1 MKLLAF
7 GITREIIGMSDS
19 SRTLKTSMT
28 VGDLR
33 KELCGE
39 FPKLKELN
47 TLAIAVN
54 ETYATD
60 DVEINDADVVAL
72 IPPVSGG

>member
-54 ETYATD
+54 
-60 DVEINDADVVAL
+60 
-72 IPPVSGG
+72 